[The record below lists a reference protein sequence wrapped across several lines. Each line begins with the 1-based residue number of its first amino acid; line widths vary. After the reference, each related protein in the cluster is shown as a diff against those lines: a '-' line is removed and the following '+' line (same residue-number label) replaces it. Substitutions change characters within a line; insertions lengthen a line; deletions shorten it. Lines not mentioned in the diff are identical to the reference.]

1 MRKTNVNQSNQ
12 RLLISFLIRTKE
24 GFELRKELKN
34 ILNKENI
41 EFKLEENKTT
51 TIFRLDNMYVK
62 VYCDKYLPGKL
73 EIVLYN
79 KSEPE
84 IYIAMLILTNSKPYI
99 LDDNTNGISFFTS
112 MKKNTK
118 KSNIN
123 DVEINESVKTKIIGL
138 NNIYKYQIIKTPR
151 SNNNVT
157 VKYIYKSS
165 VLLSKSTISLV
176 EIIIPVLFNQNSQ
189 VKEKVVTATFK
200 NCEEV
205 KL

>member
-99 LDDNTNGISFFTS
+99 LDDNTNIIK
-112 MKKNTK
+112 KKN
-118 KSNIN
+118 
-123 DVEINESVKTKIIGL
+123 
-138 NNIYKYQIIKTPR
+138 Y
-151 SNNNVT
+151 
-157 VKYIYKSS
+157 
-165 VLLSKSTISLV
+165 
-176 EIIIPVLFNQNSQ
+176 
-189 VKEKVVTATFK
+189 
-200 NCEEV
+200 
-205 KL
+205 

>member
-112 MKKNTK
+112 MKKITK
-118 KSNIN
+118 ESNIN